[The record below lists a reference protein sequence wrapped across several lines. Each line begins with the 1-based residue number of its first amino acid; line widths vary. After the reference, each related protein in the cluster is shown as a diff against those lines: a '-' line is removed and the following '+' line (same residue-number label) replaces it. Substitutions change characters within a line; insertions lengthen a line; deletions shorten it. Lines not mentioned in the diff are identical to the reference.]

1 MKRVF
6 LMNRGEVIA
15 QYDIATSVEEG
26 CAAEARRAAL
36 ADGIEPDRVAAARV
50 VITDVPPVSVSEKFE
65 GDSTAD
71 QSDDQTT

>member
-6 LMNRGEVIA
+6 LMNDGEVIA

-36 ADGIEPDRVAAARV
+36 ADGIEPDRVAAAGV
-50 VITDVPPVSVSEKFE
+50 VITDVPPVSFE

-71 QSDDQTT
+71 QPDDQTT